1 MKEPWPKQNI
11 FAVIHNKNV
20 SILQKNVER
29 MRIEEAQTDLK
40 T

>member
-1 MKEPWPKQNI
+1 MSVDK
-11 FAVIHNKNV
+11 HNKNV